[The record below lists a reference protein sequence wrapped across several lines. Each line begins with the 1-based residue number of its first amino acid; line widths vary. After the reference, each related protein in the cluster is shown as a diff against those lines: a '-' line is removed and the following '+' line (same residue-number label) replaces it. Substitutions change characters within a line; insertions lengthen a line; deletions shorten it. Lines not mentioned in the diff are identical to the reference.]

1 MNLLFGYAF
10 HACLVL
16 DGRFGCW
23 ALIVLHHVL
32 DLLLVPPL
40 ALAVLHAVA
49 VGHARNVAAA
59 LVAGANLVE
68 VGRRLRL
75 ANDGGRLRVL
85 VVREVDSTRFHYIW

>member
-1 MNLLFGYAF
+1 MNLLFGHAF
-10 HACLVL
+10 HVGLVY
-16 DGRFGCW
+16 DGRFARW
-23 ALIVLHHVL
+23 ALVVLHHVL

-68 VGRRLRL
+68 VGSRL
-75 ANDGGRLRVL
+75 
-85 VVREVDSTRFHYIW
+85 